1 MKTCKMYLDELA
13 EKKIDHL
20 LYLGFMDYGQ
30 EEVDEISGGR
40 YLLVFPRN
48 LSEKIGIPTKQLLG
62 IEIYSLVDAAK
73 TLYDFYWGGKQMIY
87 RCHISSGGYIE
98 TSPFDDDGNFKRSLS
113 RVADTLE
120 SLKEGFLKSAEIYAK
135 NHEITLGQ
143 EDLNLFKSFFD
154 DHLSKVNLADLDL
167 PYEDDEESPDEDF
180 DDDELRD

>member
-1 MKTCKMYLDELA
+1 MKTCRMYLDELA
-13 EKKIDHL
+13 EKKLDRL

-30 EEVDEISGGR
+30 EEVNEISSGR
-40 YLLVFPRN
+40 YLLVFPKN

-62 IEIYSLVDAAK
+62 IEIYPLVDATK

-120 SLKEGFLKSAEIYAK
+120 SLREGFLKSVELYAEK
-135 NHEITLGQ
+135 HEIILDQ
-143 EDLNLFKSFFD
+143 EDLNLFGSFFD
-154 DHLSKVNLADLDL
+154 DHLSKMNLADLDL
-167 PYEDDEESPDEDF
+167 PYEDDEESPNEDPE
-180 DDDELRD
+180 D